1 MQKRQAT
8 QIRLPVLSD
17 GKPFECM
24 VSGRQN
30 PLFERIFGVLYA
42 PDDKRTLKGEMT
54 KRC

>member
-8 QIRLPVLSD
+8 RIRLPVLSD
-17 GKPFECM
+17 GKPLECT

-42 PDDKRTLKGEMT
+42 SEDKRTLKGEMA